1 MKNRR
6 FLQIGVCLA
15 AVAVCPLIHA
25 DPPCRGFKSV
35 AKARAAENACRSLE
49 TSALKINCLE
59 CISEWWYHVGGIH
72 IDYNPYTEITRII
85 RLQLELNPTD
95 VDLISE
101 LTFFTYGIESTGI
114 SAGRL
119 ADYSDRSIE
128 IIDEF
133 AAQNPGNFAYSQN
146 LMQVPILIVRNSQL
160 GSDDSRRRYYA
171 VLKRLHTEAVARWR
185 KVDHDD
191 WSVAEREL
199 MARERDFVDSLLYQ
213 FREFDTEE

>member
-15 AVAVCPLIHA
+15 AVAVCPLIQA
-25 DPPCRGFKSV
+25 GPPCRGFKSV
-35 AKARAAENACRSLE
+35 AKARAAEDACHSLE

-72 IDYNPYTEITRII
+72 VDYNPQTEITRII

-101 LTFFTYGIESTGI
+101 LTFFIYGIESTEI

-119 ADYSDRSIE
+119 ADYSDRPIE

-146 LMQVPILIVRNSQL
+146 LMHVPILIVRNSHL

-171 VLKRLHTEAVARWR
+171 VLKRLHTEAVTRWR

-191 WSVAEREL
+191 WSVDEREL
-199 MARERDFVDSLLYQ
+199 MARKRDFVDGLLYD
-213 FREFDTEE
+213 FKKFDTEE

>member
-6 FLQIGVCLA
+6 FLQISVCLA
-15 AVAVCPLIHA
+15 AMAVCPLIHA
-25 DPPCRGFKSV
+25 ERPCRGFKSV
-35 AKARAAENACRSLE
+35 ALARAAENACHSLE
-49 TSALKINCLE
+49 TPALEINCLE

-72 IDYNPYTEITRII
+72 VDYNPYTEITRII
-85 RLQLELNPTD
+85 RLQLELDPTD

-101 LTFFTYGIESTGI
+101 LTFFIYGIESTGI

-119 ADYSDRSIE
+119 VDYSDRPIE

-133 AAQNPGNFAYSQN
+133 AAKNQGNFAYSQG
-146 LMQVPILIVRNSQL
+146 LMQVPILVVRNSHL

-171 VLKRLHTEAVARWR
+171 VLKRLHTEAATRWR

-191 WSVAEREL
+191 WSVDEREL
-199 MARERDFVDSLLYQ
+199 MARKRDFVGGLLERFKQ
-213 FREFDTEE
+213 FDTEE

>member
-15 AVAVCPLIHA
+15 AVVVCPLIHA
-25 DPPCRGFKSV
+25 GPPCRGFKSV

-59 CISEWWYHVGGIH
+59 CISEWWFHVGCIH

-171 VLKRLHTEAVARWR
+171 VLKRLHTEAVTRWR

-191 WSVAEREL
+191 WSVDEREL
-199 MARERDFVDSLLYQ
+199 MARYRDFVDGLLYQ